1 VPPET
6 SDRIVVYTM
15 HRSASMLLHRV
26 IRELV
31 KRSGHRY
38 VSPNRGADERVSVHD
53 VASDPDRW
61 LSQPGCFGP
70 FRVYI
75 PIPRSDDCRMLLHL
89 RDPRDV
95 LVSMF
100 FAYCYSH
107 SGPLPGDTG
116 YRRDVARAGVDAFA
130 IQMATAR
137 HRPVQGTYGTGA
149 DLWDFAGN
157 LRDRYAAYL
166 KFVHGRGNTVFLRY
180 EDMIAEPGAWV
191 HSVAGVLGVSDPDL
205 LNDQTKLLES
215 SFTVRRGEDAWSHRR
230 QVIPGDHRDKLRP
243 ETISRLNGVFREV
256 LEALGYTT

>member
-1 VPPET
+1 VRPQT
-6 SDRIVVYTM
+6 RDRVVVYTM
-15 HRSASMLLHRV
+15 HRSGSMLLHRV
-26 IRELV
+26 LRQLV
-31 KRSGHRY
+31 KHSGHRY

-75 PIPRSDDCRMLLHL
+75 PVPRSDDCRMLLHL

-100 FAYCYSH
+100 YAYCYSH

-116 YRRDVARAGVDAFA
+116 YRGEIARAGIDAFV
-130 IQMATAR
+130 IQMATAEQS
-137 HRPVQGTYGTGA
+137 PVQGTYGTGA

-166 KFVHGRGNTVFLRY
+166 KFVHGRDNTIFLRY
-180 EDMIAEPGAWV
+180 EDMIDAPAAWLR
-191 HSVAGVLGVSDPDL
+191 SVANVMGVDDPDL
-205 LNDQTKLLES
+205 LDDLTSRAES
-215 SFTVRRGEDAWSHRR
+215 SFTVKRGEDAWSHRR
-230 QVIPGDHRDKLRP
+230 QVTPGDHRDKLKP
-243 ETISRLNGVFREV
+243 ETISCLNGVFGEA
-256 LEALGYTT
+256 LEALRYPS